1 LRRRNPTALDLRGRF
16 PQAVSQNLFLP
27 ATLLN
32 FPSGEYPTSCNR
44 GIFLTVFFPVDTIF
58 KGEYMEFNGYVPAG
72 NAQEDDA

>member
-1 LRRRNPTALDLRGRF
+1 MLLDL
-16 PQAVSQNLFLP
+16 PP
-27 ATLLN
+27 
-32 FPSGEYPTSCNR
+32 GEYPTSCNR

>member
-1 LRRRNPTALDLRGRF
+1 LRRWNPTALDLRGRF
-16 PQAVSQNLFLP
+16 PQAVSQNLFLL
-27 ATLLN
+27 AMLLD
-32 FPSGEYPTSCNR
+32 FPPGEYPTSCNR